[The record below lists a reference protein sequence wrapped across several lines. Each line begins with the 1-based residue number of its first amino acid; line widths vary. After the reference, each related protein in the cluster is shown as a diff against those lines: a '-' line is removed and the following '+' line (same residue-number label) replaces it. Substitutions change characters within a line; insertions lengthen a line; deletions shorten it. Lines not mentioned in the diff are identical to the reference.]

1 LKADARCQLES
12 TYDDG
17 DVSEARMAVVKFEKS
32 ARGSSLYGTILRKSV
47 SDYHN
52 TFFKNAK
59 IARIVRLLASEL
71 LLKIIT

>member
-1 LKADARCQLES
+1 
-12 TYDDG
+12 
-17 DVSEARMAVVKFEKS
+17 MAVLRFEKL
-32 ARGSSLYGTILRKSV
+32 ACGSSLYGTILRKSV
-47 SDYHN
+47 SAYYN